1 MRKVTLAGNSMT
13 LAGNEIK
20 VGEKFPN
27 FIASNNDLS
36 PYDFA
41 KTEGV
46 RVILAVPS
54 VDTPVCD
61 MEVKRVAKEL
71 VDLDGVKLIA
81 ISKDLPFAQAR
92 WCIDT
97 ESEDFD
103 IVSDY
108 KDGEFGKV
116 TGTYINEVGL
126 LARTSFVV
134 DSQNVVVFAEYL
146 EEVTSEPSYDKILDA
161 AKAAK

>member
-1 MRKVTLAGNSMT
+1 MRKVILGGNPMS
-13 LAGNEIK
+13 LFGNEIK

-27 FIASNNDLS
+27 FVASNKNLAD
-36 PYDFA
+36 YDFA

-46 RVILAVPS
+46 RIILAVPS

-61 MEVKRVAKEL
+61 MELKRVAKE
-71 VDLDGVKLIA
+71 VSDLDGIKLIA

-97 ESEDFD
+97 ENDDLET
-103 IVSDY
+103 VSDY
-108 KDGEFGKV
+108 KHGEFGKV
-116 TGTYINEVGL
+116 TGTLINEVGL

-134 DSQNVVVFAEYL
+134 DSQNMVVFAEYL
-146 EEVTSEPSYDKILDA
+146 EEVSSEPSYDKLLDA

>member
-27 FIASNNDLS
+27 FVASNNDLS
-36 PYDFA
+36 DYDFA

-61 MEVKRVAKEL
+61 MEVKRVAKEI
-71 VDLDGVKLIA
+71 VDLKGVKLIA

-108 KDGEFGKV
+108 KNGEFGKV

-134 DSQNVVVFAEYL
+134 DSENKVVFAEYL